1 MSDPK
6 LVNAAETARIARLR
20 AVPLFASLS
29 DEQLALVHPQE
40 RTVAEGEFI
49 ARQGDTDTIFAVVVS
64 GELRVFQQ
72 VDSGGKAKREVTV
85 RTAVPGNSLGE
96 LPLLTNQPCPVF
108 VQATKPSFLLT
119 FTVEAF
125 WRLLA
130 DCPSIRWKILTDMS
144 TRFKLMQQG
153 TLQREKLASL
163 GTLAAGL
170 MHELNNPGA
179 AASRAASQ
187 LRANLTRMHQL
198 TSSFR
203 GITLTDSQKQ
213 CMFDLQKEAIEARP
227 TAPLSSLE
235 QSDAEESLAAW
246 LEANQIADAW
256 KLAPTLV
263 SIGFTSQQ
271 LECARQSF
279 TGNTFSTVLNWLEA
293 LVSSMQLV
301 GTIEESIS
309 RVADL
314 VSAVKGYAYED
325 KGQCNAVD
333 INKSIHSTLVI
344 LGHKLREKQIA
355 IEKDLSPDL
364 PQLRD
369 ACPGLNQVWT
379 NIIDNAIDALPQSGT
394 ISIRTTVNRP
404 NTPSA
409 EIAITIQDNGSGIPP
424 ESQPQIFEPFYTTKP
439 VGKGTGLG
447 LGIAHRVVE
456 ECGGN
461 IQFTSQPGKTIFTI
475 SLPARPSST
484 A

>member
-1 MSDPK
+1 MSESQP
-6 LVNAAETARIARLR
+6 VNAAESARIARLR
-20 AVPLFASLS
+20 AIPFFASLS
-29 DEQLALVHPQE
+29 DEQLANIHPEE
-40 RTVAEGEFI
+40 RTVAEGEFL
-49 ARQGDTDTIFAVVVS
+49 ARQGDTDTIFGVLLS
-64 GELRVFQQ
+64 GELRLYQEIEA
-72 VDSGGKAKREVTV
+72 GGKTKREVTV
-85 RTAVPGNSLGE
+85 RTVPAGNSLGE

-108 VQATKPSFLLT
+108 VQATQPCTLLT
-119 FTVEAF
+119 FSVEAF

-130 DCPSIRWKILTDMS
+130 DCPTIRWKVLSDMS

-203 GITLTDSQKQ
+203 DVRLTDDQKQ

-227 TAPLSSLE
+227 ATTLSSLE

-246 LEANQIADAW
+246 LEANQIPDAW

-279 TGNTFSTVLNWLEA
+279 TGNTFSTVLSWLEA

-309 RVADL
+309 RVASL

-325 KGQCNAVD
+325 KGQCEAVD
-333 INKSIHSTLVI
+333 INNSIHSTLVI
-344 LGHKLREKQIA
+344 LGHKLREKEI
-355 IEKDLSPDL
+355 IVEKDLSPNL

-379 NIIDNAIDALPQSGT
+379 NLIDNAIDALSQSGT
-394 ISIRTTVNRP
+394 IAIRTTVNRP

-409 EIAITIQDNGSGIPP
+409 EIVITIADNGSGIPP

-447 LGIAHRVVE
+447 LGIAHRIVE

-475 SLPARPSST
+475 SLPAK
-484 A
+484 